1 MAFMD
6 LFSKGKAVPS
16 LPAAGVEALSASA
29 VDIKTPDPLIRVVQT
44 NAALAGLSASSFLFD
59 GQPSKLAVAFVS
71 PHVDFA
77 TVTRGLSQ
85 MAHGSQIM
93 AVTTAGELCRQ
104 GDGPLYQSS
113 AGSWDGVVVQIFSP
127 ALFERVS
134 IHSVPLHCEDIRSGS
149 PSLSHDERVGRIAQS
164 LGGITP
170 PFRLDAADCVALT
183 LVDGL
188 SNSENYLMEAIYRS
202 GKFPVVFVGGS
213 AGGKFD
219 FKNTYLYDGARIY
232 ENHAVVALIKMAPGK
247 RYSVF
252 KSQNFKKTGTSFV
265 AVDADPNRRT
275 VAMVI
280 DPVTHKMTSMVD
292 AVAKALKVA
301 PAALGDK
308 LAGYTFGIEIAG
320 ELFVRSVAAINQ
332 EAGVISFYCDVNPG
346 DDLLLLQA
354 TDFVEQTRRDLTE
367 FLRGKPKP
375 VAAILN
381 DCILRRLNNDGQLA
395 GSAGLWSMPVAGFST
410 FGELFGINVNQT
422 LTAIMFFDV
431 GDAAFADPLLDYFPV
446 HYGHFMNYF
455 TVSQLRR
462 MELLS
467 SLRSKMIHK
476 LTDHLSDSAAV
487 TDQIDNV
494 LGQMA
499 GIRETMHS
507 IQATIHENASGAA
520 DSDDS
525 SALRGEFT
533 SLSEAMTGLRDV
545 LQVIDDI
552 TGQTNLLALNATIE
566 AARAGDAGKGFGV
579 VANEVK
585 KLANDTKKT
594 LGNTQVAINGMEKSV
609 STLGGRIE
617 SSQTFFVRA
626 NQRYQGIIQQ
636 VEAIFDNV
644 GMIEGALESLKVV
657 AANQVAAQSTIS
669 GDVEILRRLD

>member
-1 MAFMD
+1 
-6 LFSKGKAVPS
+6 
-16 LPAAGVEALSASA
+16 
-29 VDIKTPDPLIRVVQT
+29 
-44 NAALAGLSASSFLFD
+44 
-59 GQPSKLAVAFVS
+59 
-71 PHVDFA
+71 
-77 TVTRGLSQ
+77 
-85 MAHGSQIM
+85 
-93 AVTTAGELCRQ
+93 
-104 GDGPLYQSS
+104 
-113 AGSWDGVVVQIFSP
+113 
-127 ALFERVS
+127 
-134 IHSVPLHCEDIRSGS
+134 
-149 PSLSHDERVGRIAQS
+149 
-164 LGGITP
+164 
-170 PFRLDAADCVALT
+170 
-183 LVDGL
+183 
-188 SNSENYLMEAIYRS
+188 
-202 GKFPVVFVGGS
+202 
-213 AGGKFD
+213 
-219 FKNTYLYDGARIY
+219 
-232 ENHAVVALIKMAPGK
+232 
-247 RYSVF
+247 
-252 KSQNFKKTGTSFV
+252 
-265 AVDADPNRRT
+265 
-275 VAMVI
+275 
-280 DPVTHKMTSMVD
+280 
-292 AVAKALKVA
+292 
-301 PAALGDK
+301 
-308 LAGYTFGIEIAG
+308 
-320 ELFVRSVAAINQ
+320 
-332 EAGVISFYCDVNPG
+332 
-346 DDLLLLQA
+346 
-354 TDFVEQTRRDLTE
+354 
-367 FLRGKPKP
+367 
-375 VAAILN
+375 
-381 DCILRRLNNDGQLA
+381 
-395 GSAGLWSMPVAGFST
+395 
-410 FGELFGINVNQT
+410 
-422 LTAIMFFDV
+422 
-431 GDAAFADPLLDYFPV
+431 
-446 HYGHFMNYF
+446 
-455 TVSQLRR
+455 
-462 MELLS
+462 
-467 SLRSKMIHK
+467 MIHK